1 VANLTAVDSFD
12 AVYKVVSTDKVTDG
26 VFNTVIQALL
36 NRTQFV
42 RNRLPVGMIAM
53 WSGAVNTI
61 PAHWALC
68 DGTNGTPDL
77 RGGFVVGA
85 GGDYA
90 VTARGGSADAV
101 VVAHGHEVVDP
112 GHEHKL
118 PTDVSGE
125 LDRYTVTYENTDRSD
140 EGYGTN
146 LITSSEQTGI
156 TVKNSGENGANKN
169 LPPYYALC
177 YIKLIG

>member
-1 VANLTAVDSFD
+1 
-12 AVYKVVSTDKVTDG
+12 
-26 VFNTVIQALL
+26 
-36 NRTQFV
+36 
-42 RNRLPVGMIAM
+42 M
-53 WSGAVNTI
+53 
-61 PAHWALC
+61 
-68 DGTNGTPDL
+68 
-77 RGGFVVGA
+77 
-85 GGDYA
+85 
-90 VTARGGSADAV
+90 